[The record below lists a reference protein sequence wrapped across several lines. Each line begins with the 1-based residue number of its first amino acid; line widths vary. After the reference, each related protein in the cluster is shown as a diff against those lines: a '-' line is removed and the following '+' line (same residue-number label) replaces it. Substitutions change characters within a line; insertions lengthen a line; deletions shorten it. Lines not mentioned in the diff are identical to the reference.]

1 MAAKHQGKTI
11 IAIGPGPRR
20 AVGTDQYAHGV
31 VRACAALAAE
41 GHRVILLD
49 NAPYLALPDEVRG
62 IQRRV
67 EPLIPDTLEQIAS
80 EIDSPFIYADAG
92 GAGAQRLV
100 QKVATCTSLGSGP
113 LATALALDRSRL
125 LRRCDEVG
133 LATPPHAF
141 VNSVVAALEKAQEM
155 GYPLHVNRTAGEQQN
170 RPPKNETESETV
182 VGLGDGTSIQ
192 SLIYNQSDLET
203 WAEQQLEIHP
213 GATLLL
219 EKAHLGWR
227 RFEVVLLQDGGGDLV
242 IAGLQEY
249 FEPTGVPVAASGWV
263 QPTAE
268 LETTLLEAITSR
280 CTTLLAG
287 SDLNGTAALTL
298 AVDPSNQ
305 APVILDMTLGTSRNI
320 AFAATASG
328 QPLFEMAARLALGAS
343 LSEVWPTA
351 ARELVPPSIT
361 AVRLPVALSN
371 RASAAKGDDEIAP
384 PSLGDA
390 MGIGAH
396 LGQAFEKA
404 LAACGATPEKSP
416 HSTHQGAGPVD
427 PERYLQK
434 GAPRSSWIGQALRD
448 RETDTTESGK
458 SECPF
463 IQMPPATA
471 SGTTTYQ
478 WERLDSVAS
487 AMPAPT
493 TGRFLVVAGTPNTI
507 GQSREL
513 DLAAAQAV
521 AALKSTGR
529 DALILCSDPLSSA
542 MSPIDD
548 TRVLIGPADLATI
561 QAIHCSLPLDGVLLH
576 CTPGVFLPLAAA
588 LKAAGIPVLGISS
601 RALTL
606 LKSPM
611 ALHERLTDLGIP
623 HPRRRLAA
631 DAEAARERADAIG
644 YPLLLRALPSAGGN
658 PAPGNGDVAL
668 IMNADMLSAKME
680 SADTDTSYL
689 MEEFLEFAIELSA
702 DAICDG
708 TDTFIPQVIEHI
720 ELAGIHPGDAAWVI
734 PPYSTPLRH
743 VDTIS
748 EYLQKIALEMGH
760 RGYISGRF
768 AFFNDTVY
776 LLDVDLAFA
785 RTGAF
790 VSDTCK
796 LPIFEAATRAMLGE
810 RLAKM
815 QLPPREGR
823 GFSVREAVFPISAEA
838 KLTSRLGPV
847 MQSTGEV
854 IGRADTFGM
863 AYYKSQQAAG
873 DQLPT
878 DGSVLITVT
887 GADKPSIIEPARLF
901 REMGFRLMATRGTAG
916 FLAQNGIMAETVR
929 KLGMGR
935 PDLVDAIK
943 TRQVDLV
950 INTPS
955 GQQGQMDDGYIR
967 KAAIQYNIPYISTP
981 AGALAAAKGIAA
993 RRREVEHHNRDRA

>member
-1 MAAKHQGKTI
+1 MAAKYQWKAI
-11 IAIGPGPRR
+11 IVIGPGPRR
-20 AVGTDQYAHGV
+20 AVGNEQYAHGV
-31 VRACAALAAE
+31 VRACTTLAAG

-49 NAPYLALPDEVRG
+49 NAPYLALPDEQRG

-67 EPLIPDTLEQIAS
+67 EPLIPATLEGIAA
-80 EIDSPFIYADAG
+80 EVDSPFIYPDAG
-92 GAGAQRLV
+92 GDGAQRLA
-100 QKVATCTSLGSGP
+100 QKVATWPSLGSGP
-113 LATALALDRSRL
+113 LVTALALERGRL

-133 LATPPHAF
+133 LPTLPHAF
-141 VNSVVAALEKAQEM
+141 VDSVAAALEKAQEM
-155 GYPLHVNRTAGEQQN
+155 GYPLHVNRTAGERRNPPQQD
-170 RPPKNETESETV
+170 EVESETV
-182 VGLGDGTSIQ
+182 VGLGDATSIQ

-227 RFEVVLLQDGGGDLV
+227 RFEVVLLQDASGDLV
-242 IAGLQEY
+242 IAGLQAY

-263 QPTAE
+263 QPTGE
-268 LETTLLEAITSR
+268 LETALVEAITPR
-280 CTTLLAG
+280 CTELLAG
-287 SDLNGTAALTL
+287 YDLKGLAALTVAL
-298 AVDPSNQ
+298 DPSSQ
-305 APVILDMTLGTSRNI
+305 TPLILDLTLGNSPNI

-328 QPLFEMAARLALGAS
+328 QPLYEMAAELALGAS
-343 LSEVWPTA
+343 LSQVWPTT
-351 ARELVPPSIT
+351 ARELAPPGTT
-361 AVRLPVALSN
+361 AVRLPVVLPHLTS
-371 RASAAKGDDEIAP
+371 ASKADDEVAP
-384 PSLGDA
+384 PSVGDA
-390 MGIGAH
+390 MGIGVH
-396 LGQAFEKA
+396 LGEAFEKA
-404 LAACGATPEKSP
+404 LAACGAAIEKSSHP
-416 HSTHQGAGPVD
+416 THRELGTVD
-427 PERYLQK
+427 PERYLRK
-434 GAPRSSWIGQALRD
+434 APRSNWIAQALQAWEND
-448 RETDTTESGK
+448 RSGTET
-458 SECPF
+458 SEYPF

-471 SGTTTYQ
+471 TGTTAYQ

-487 AMPAPT
+487 AMPTPAI
-493 TGRFLVVAGTPNTI
+493 GRILVIAGRPNTI

-513 DLAAAQAV
+513 DLATAQAV
-521 AALKSTGR
+521 AALKSAGR
-529 DALILCSDPLSSA
+529 DALILCSDPLSCA
-542 MSPIDD
+542 MGPIDGA
-548 TRVLIGPADLATI
+548 RVLIGPADMTTI
-561 QAIHCSLPLDGVLLH
+561 QAIHRSLPLDGVLLNS
-576 CTPGVFLPLAAA
+576 TPGLFLPLAAE

-606 LKSPM
+606 LNSPM

-631 DAEAARERADAIG
+631 DAEAARDLADAMG
-644 YPLLLRALPSAGGN
+644 YPLLLRPLPSAGGKLTT
-658 PAPGNGDVAL
+658 GSGEVTL
-668 IMNADMLSAKME
+668 IMNADMLSARIE
-680 SADTDTSYL
+680 SAATDTGYL

-708 TDTFIPQVIEHI
+708 TDTCIPQVVEHI

-743 VDTIS
+743 VDTIC

-760 RGYISGRF
+760 KGFISGRF

-776 LLDVDLAFA
+776 LLDVHLAFT

-790 VSDTCK
+790 VSDTCQ
-796 LPIFEAATRAMLGE
+796 LPLFEAATRAMLGE
-810 RLAKM
+810 RLTKI
-815 QLPPREGR
+815 QLPPGELK
-823 GFSVREAVFPISAEA
+823 GFSVREAVFPVSAET
-838 KLTSRLGPV
+838 KLASRLGPL

-873 DQLPT
+873 DRLPT
-878 DGSVLITVT
+878 AGSVLITVT

-901 REMGFRLMATRGTAG
+901 REMGFRLMATRGTAR
-916 FLAQNGIMAETVR
+916 FLEQNGILADTVR

-943 TRQVDLV
+943 THQVDLV

-993 RRREVEHHNRDRA
+993 RRRQTGYNGTAPR